1 MGRWATAQVE
11 NINMYVEN
19 LKYELELTF
28 AMGST
33 FLNWNWNWT
42 LKPASVHELEFLC
55 TLL

>member
-1 MGRWATAQVE
+1 
-11 NINMYVEN
+11 MYVEN